1 MSKRTAFSRKSEQKH
16 WRLRHEREEFERQE
30 KRVQKWQRKTASTSD
45 SAVQVD
51 QTEGGEPGAQAP
63 SRE

>member
-16 WRLRHEREEFERQE
+16 WRLRHEREEFERQQR
-30 KRVQKWQRKTASTSD
+30 RVQKWERKASSTSESD
-45 SAVQVD
+45 AQVD
-51 QTEGGEPGAQAP
+51 QAEGGEPGAQAP